1 MLKEVKLMADKFS
14 RVDII
19 TSSGKLDEL
28 KKALGDIGISGM
40 TVTNVLGCGMQKGHK
55 EYYRGLTMDINLL
68 PKIKIEIVVCEVPVD
83 KVVETAKKVLHTG
96 EMGDGKIFVYNVE
109 NVIRISTG
117 DEGKKALQYEDKD

>member
-1 MLKEVKLMADKFS
+1 MGDKLTK
-14 RVDII
+14 VDII
-19 TSSGKLDEL
+19 TSGGRFEEL

-68 PKIKIEIVVCEVPVD
+68 PKVKVEIIVCEVPVE

-96 EMGDGKIFVYNVE
+96 EMGNGKIFVYNVE

-117 DEGKKALQYEDKD
+117 DEGKAALQYNKDDKR